1 MKFALAGNP
10 NCGKT
15 TLFNALTGA
24 TAHVGNWAGVTVEKR
39 EGVYKKLPE
48 KAVIVDLPGIY
59 SLSPYT
65 PEEVISRNFILDEN
79 PDCVINIVDA
89 TNLERNLYLTTQLLE
104 MDVPV
109 VVALNMMDALQARGD
124 RVNEREL
131 EKKIGVPVVSLS
143 ALKKQ
148 GIEELMKRAY
158 ETAKAPRKGYSVLQS
173 SPVKTLLETT
183 ARSIE
188 SDGVKSPLF
197 HAAKL
202 IEGDEIELSL
212 RPVEAAR
219 VAEAKKGEEDFEAVV
234 ADARYRYITEHFS
247 ATIEQSK
254 RKEKLSRSD
263 KIDKV
268 LTHRVWGIPIFLA
281 IMFVIFHLTFGES
294 LFYISE
300 MSGGRAVLNS
310 PIAIDIFSGMGY
322 EGLLE
327 EMGEEVTLA
336 IPSPGVFLQSW
347 MGFLTGAVVDGVGG
361 LFESAGLRD
370 TWYAGLVCDGVL
382 SGLDAVCSFIPQI
395 MLLFLFLAIL
405 EDSGYMARVAFIMD
419 RAFRKFG
426 LSGKAF
432 IPLLMGF
439 GCSVPAMMACK
450 TLEGKEERDMTIRLS
465 PFFSCGAKAP
475 IWAMLSLV
483 AVLGGLG
490 GGVFVFLIYLLGIV
504 VAIVSAL
511 FMKLFSKNYEAPP
524 FIMELPAYHRPQAGN
539 VGAHLWEKLKH
550 YVKKAGTI
558 ITAAL
563 IATWFLSSFSWAFW
577 EGMVDIE
584 DSIIAS
590 LGKVLQYFFYPC
602 GFSQGEEG
610 WRYTVSALLGLVA
623 KEDVVAQMAQ
633 FGLTEETL
641 SLSVSGIFAFAAYNL
656 FTFPCFA
663 AIAAAKSESSK
674 KGFAF
679 TMLFWFFGSYLLSA
693 LIYQVGTLLETML
706 PVGIIVVVVLIA
718 AILLLGV
725 FAAKRRARKTAIAQ

>member
-79 PDCVINIVDA
+79 PDCVINILDA

-131 EKKIGVPVVSLS
+131 EKKIGVPVVALS

-158 ETAKAPRKGYSVLQS
+158 EAAKAPRKGYSVLQS

-234 ADARYRYITEHFS
+234 ADARYRAITENFS
-247 ATIEQSK
+247 SSLVKGK

-300 MSGGRAVLNS
+300 MSGGRWSLTS

-327 EMGEEVTLA
+327 EMGEEVSLA

-524 FIMELPAYHRPQAGN
+524 FIMELPAYHLPQAGN

-577 EGMVDIE
+577 EGMVEIE

-602 GFSQGEEG
+602 GFSQGEDG

-641 SLSVSGIFAFAAYNL
+641 SLSASGIFAFAAYNL

-674 KGFAF
+674 KGFAI

-706 PVGIIVVVVLIA
+706 PVGIIVVVLLIV

-725 FAAKRRARKTAIAQ
+725 FAAKRRARKTGAAQ